1 MDHILI
7 YRNRQVTPK
16 DICFIRKLI
25 ADNPQEGRSALS
37 RKICQAWNWAQPNGH
52 LKDMV
57 CRGLLLRL
65 EKEGHIEL
73 PARKRALIP
82 TPSLSRKTPEP
93 VEVDE
98 SPIEASLKDIAPITF
113 RQVRRTPDE
122 QLFNWL
128 IHRYHYLGYTQPVGE
143 HLKYVVFS
151 HERPIAAFAWSS
163 PAWHLGPRDRFI
175 GWGPE
180 ARKKNLHLIAYN
192 TRFLIPSWVRVP
204 HLASHLLA
212 RCARVLSNDWQTL
225 YNHPIWWLETFC
237 DTERFKGTCYRA
249 ANWVLL
255 GKTTGRGKNDHTKKP
270 NRSIKALYGY
280 PFSKDFRSRLCHG

>member
-1 MDHILI
+1 MDHILV
-7 YRNRQVTPK
+7 YRNRQVTRK
-16 DICFIRKLI
+16 DICFIRRLI
-25 ADNPQEGRSALS
+25 SDNPEEGRSALS
-37 RKICQAWNWAQPNGH
+37 REICQAWNWAQPNGH
-52 LKDMV
+52 LKDIV

-73 PARKRALIP
+73 PPRKRALIP
-82 TPSLSRKTPEP
+82 TPFLSCKTPGP

-113 RQVRRTPDE
+113 RQVRRTPHE
-122 QLFNWL
+122 KLFNWL
-128 IHRYHYLGYTQPVGE
+128 IHTYHYLGYTQPVGE

-151 HERPIAAFAWSS
+151 YERPIAAFAWSS

-175 GWGPE
+175 GWEPE
-180 ARKKNLHLIAYN
+180 VRKKNLHLIAYN
-192 TRFLIPSWVRVP
+192 TRFLILSWVRVP

-249 ANWVLL
+249 ANWIFL
-255 GKTTGRGKNDHTKKP
+255 GKTTGRGKNDHTKKT

-280 PFSKDFRSRLCHG
+280 PLSKDFRSRLCHG